1 MADWLVRVAS
11 ALHEATVRVL
21 SDLFDHHGM
30 VLGKLWSPQ
39 IRPVLCGGRLVLGPA
54 QL

>member
-1 MADWLVRVAS
+1 MAGWLVRVAS

-39 IRPVLCGGRLVLGPA
+39 TLLCGGRLVLGPA